1 MIYFITGN
9 EKKFNEMKAIMPE
22 LERLDIDLPE
32 IQEMDPHVIIRA
44 KLEEALRHHDG
55 EFIVEDTSVSLECLN
70 GLPGPFIK
78 WFSIALGIEGLA
90 TIAKKLENDRAS
102 TTVVIGYAKD
112 ADHVQF
118 FEGVVHGRIVPPRGE
133 RGFAWDPIFQ
143 PDGYDQTYAEMGP
156 EEKNKI
162 SARRL
167 ALDKLKEYLGKEMEA

>member
-9 EKKFNEMKAIMPE
+9 EKKFSEMKAMLPE
-22 LERLDIDLPE
+22 LAQLDIDLPE
-32 IQEMDPHVIIRA
+32 IQELDPHAIIRA
-44 KLEEALRHHDG
+44 KLEAALRHHDG
-55 EFIVEDTSVSLECLN
+55 EFIVEDTSVSMECLN

-78 WFSIALGIEGLA
+78 WFSMSLGIEGLA

-102 TTVVIGYAKD
+102 TTVVIGYAKS
-112 ADHVQF
+112 AANIQF
-118 FEGVVHGRIVPPRGE
+118 FDGVANGRIVPPRGE

-162 SARRL
+162 SARRI
-167 ALDKLKEYLGKEMEA
+167 AAERLKEYLG